1 MCTYSI
7 TVNDTLIER
16 ARPAIGADTDI
27 GQWMQRQMEA
37 LLIRLARA
45 PQHETKQYAPDQE
58 AILAM
63 PKQNHIDVP
72 DVVLSLL
79 GAGEPVTDHDLNARE
94 AYHQYLME
102 KYQ

>member
-1 MCTYSI
+1 MCTYNI
-7 TVNDTLIER
+7 TVNDALIER

-27 GQWMQRQMEA
+27 SQWMQRQMEA
-37 LLIRLARA
+37 LLIRLAVT
-45 PQHETKQYAPDQE
+45 PQCEAKQYAPDLE
-58 AILAM
+58 AILAI
-63 PKQNHIDVP
+63 PRHNHIDVP

-79 GAGEPVTDHDLNARE
+79 GAGETVADHDLNARE